1 MERNVVLRTMLLSS
15 SCGVAAGLLLV
26 LSRCCPRV
34 QIAAGWVEDLEKK
47 MCRIGLHVHA
57 VHVLPLER
65 IVSYGNELHG
75 YKFNINALNVLHVHL
90 QEKYICTAGP

>member
-1 MERNVVLRTMLLSS
+1 M
-15 SCGVAAGLLLV
+15 
-26 LSRCCPRV
+26 CCPPLSLCPFGAWEWSCCPAALELLAINV
-34 QIAAGWVEDLEKK
+34 LAGWVEDLEKK